1 MTQSAPA
8 SPPPAPARPVDLR
21 GRSLLS
27 LDDLSDAEVDHLLA
41 TARALQEPISSGPL
55 RGVSV
60 ALVFLNPSLRTRVAA
75 EVAMA
80 DLGGHAAVL
89 SPGNDAWKWEFRRG
103 AVMDGDAVEHVRDA
117 IGTLSTMV
125 RGLGLRC
132 FAGMRS
138 WKEDAAEP
146 VLRAVAEAARCP
158 VYNLESAQDHP
169 LQSLADLLALRD
181 ALGADLRGK
190 PLALTWAPHP
200 KPLPMAVPHAV
211 LRMASRAGMAVRVC
225 CPEGFE
231 PDGAFLGSVRRAA
244 EERGGS
250 VSVHH
255 DQAEGLSGAAAVYA
269 KSWGAPSFYGRW
281 EEERTPRAAAAGWT
295 VTRERMAAAAPRAR
309 FLHCL
314 PVRRNVVAADDVV
327 EGPGSLVLNQARN
340 RLLVQ
345 KAVFLETLRP

>member
-1 MTQSAPA
+1 MT
-8 SPPPAPARPVDLR
+8 VNLR

-27 LDDLSDAEVDHLLA
+27 LDDLADEEIDHLLA
-41 TARALQEPISSGPL
+41 TAKSLQEPDSSGPL

-60 ALVFLNPSLRTRVAA
+60 ALVFLNPSLRTRLAA

-89 SPGNDAWKWEFRRG
+89 SPGGDAWRWEFRRG

-117 IGTLSTMV
+117 VGTLSRMV
-125 RGLGLRC
+125 RGIGLRS
-132 FAGMRS
+132 FAAMKS
-138 WKEDAAEP
+138 WPEDAAEP
-146 VLRAVAEAARCP
+146 VLRAVAESATVP

-169 LQSLADLLALRD
+169 LQSLGDLLALRE
-181 ALGADLRGK
+181 AIGPDLKGK

-211 LRMASRAGMAVRVC
+211 LRIASRAGMAVSVC
-225 CPEGFE
+225 CPEGFD
-231 PDGAFLGSVRRAA
+231 PDASFLETCRRVAGD
-244 EERGGS
+244 RGGS
-250 VSVHH
+250 LAVSH
-255 DQAEGLSGAAAVYA
+255 DRLAGLAGAQAVYA

-281 EEERTPRAAAAGWT
+281 EEEAKARAAAADWT
-295 VTRERMAAAAPRAR
+295 VGRERMAAAAPKAR

-314 PVRRNVVAADDVV
+314 PVRRNVVAADDVI
-327 EGPGSLVLNQARN
+327 EGSGSLVMAQARN

>member
-1 MTQSAPA
+1 MSI
-8 SPPPAPARPVDLR
+8 DLR

-27 LDDLSDAEVDHLLA
+27 LDDLADAEVDHLLS
-41 TARALQEPISSGPL
+41 TAASLREPISSGPL

-60 ALVFLNPSLRTRVAA
+60 AMIFLNPSLRTRLAA

-80 DLGGHAAVL
+80 DLGGHAAIL
-89 SPGNDAWKWEFRRG
+89 SPGTESWKWEFRRG

-117 IGTLSTMV
+117 VGTLAAMV
-125 RGLGLRC
+125 RGVGIRC

-146 VLRAVAEAARCP
+146 VLKAVAEAARCP

-169 LQSLADLLALRD
+169 LQSLADLLALRE
-181 ALGADLRGK
+181 ALGGDLRGK
-190 PLALTWAPHP
+190 TLALAWAPHP

-211 LRMASRAGMAVRVC
+211 LRMASRAGMQGRVC
-225 CPEGFE
+225 CPAGFE
-231 PDGAFLGSVRRAA
+231 PDGEFLAKVEKAA
-244 EERGGS
+244 GERGGS
-250 VSVHH
+250 VTVSN
-255 DQAEGLSGAAAVYA
+255 ARMAGLAGAPAVYA

-281 EEERTPRAAAAGWT
+281 EEEKPLRAAAGDWT
-295 VTRERMAAAAPRAR
+295 VTRERMAAAAPKAR
-309 FLHCL
+309 FMHCL

-327 EGPGSLVLNQARN
+327 EGAGSLVLAQARN
-340 RLLVQ
+340 RMLVQ